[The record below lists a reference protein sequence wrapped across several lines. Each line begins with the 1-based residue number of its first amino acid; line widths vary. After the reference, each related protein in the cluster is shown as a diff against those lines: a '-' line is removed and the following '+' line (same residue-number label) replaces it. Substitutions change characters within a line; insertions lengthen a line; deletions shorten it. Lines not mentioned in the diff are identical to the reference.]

1 MDNANRNRFL
11 MWIAGI
17 VVALLFILIS
27 NWTVEKPV
35 PNTIFVKA
43 PEPMVEAFQKTFK
56 KLKFDEEYSIELTED
71 ANKANFIVAEGI
83 EDGELLAYSPIVA
96 IFNSEKDYLKS
107 LTEKGYFVTS
117 DVDSNYEDF
126 DFNKVVEEAISGNCE
141 FKIYY
146 PSKDSDTWDEFYN
159 FMIYTVNDGYY
170 PNAIEDMEQSKKVIE
185 KFLNSKYTE
194 PLNIDT
200 VERINGFTKN
210 SIYLM
215 PYADLVRLYNQSGRF
230 TCHIMYPKTVV
241 YHNYFAT
248 FDELGKKI
256 YDSLDLDSGG
266 LFSISNMGYRYLRD
280 EGYNTKYSNYFYMIG
295 YFQDNYRTDKNIIV
309 TGHRSKFNGVEI
321 PGVEITAYEE
331 GHLQ

>member
-1 MDNANRNRFL
+1 MDNANRSRFI

-27 NWTVEKPV
+27 NWTIEKPV
-35 PNTIFVKA
+35 PNTILVKA
-43 PEPMVEAFQKTFK
+43 PEPMVEAFQKTFDRI
-56 KLKFDEEYSIELTED
+56 KFDKEYEIEITED
-71 ANKANFIVAEGI
+71 VNKANFVVAEGV

-96 IFNSEKDYLKS
+96 IFNSEEDYLKS

-117 DVDSNYEDF
+117 DIDSDYEDF

-170 PNAIEDMEQSKKVIE
+170 PNAIEDMEHSKEVIE
-185 KFLNSKYTE
+185 KFLNSKYAE

-215 PYADLVRLYNQSGRF
+215 PYADLVRLYNQSGKF

-266 LFSISNMGYRYLRD
+266 LFSISNFGYSNLRD
-280 EGYNTKYSNYFYMIG
+280 KGYNTKYSSNYYKIG
-295 YFQDNYRTDKNIIV
+295 RFQKNAPVYQDAVV

-321 PGVEITAYEE
+321 PGAEIAIYEE
-331 GHLQ
+331 G